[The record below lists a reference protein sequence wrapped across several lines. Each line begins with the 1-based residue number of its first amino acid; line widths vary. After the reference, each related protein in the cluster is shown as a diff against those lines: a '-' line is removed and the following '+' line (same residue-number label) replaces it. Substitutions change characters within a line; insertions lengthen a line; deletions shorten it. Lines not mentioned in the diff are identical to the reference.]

1 MGILSKMKRALRGDV
16 GMRTLALEAWRRSH
30 VLLQHRR
37 ERAILDR
44 LDGRPAGLR
53 REFARMPASE
63 LLEHF
68 RSRPDPKFLPGF
80 NAPEHVTANLQHQL
94 FATQT
99 EQLLRRAA
107 EIIGKHCW
115 PLLGYGEICFGE
127 EIDYRRDPVSGAEWT
142 LDYHAAM
149 KLVRGDG
156 SDVRV
161 LWELNRLAHLMTLG
175 RAYAITSDERLA
187 AEFFTQV
194 ESWSAQNPLGR
205 GVNWSSAMEV
215 ALRAI
220 NLLAAFTLF
229 RRSPQLDRIRLAKL
243 LALFEHHGEHIRR
256 NLEFS
261 YLSTSNHYL
270 SDVVGLLWLGV
281 MLPEL
286 ETARSWREMGHR
298 EMLREMDKQVLA
310 DGADCEASTGYH
322 RFVLELFLYSFI
334 LCRENQIE
342 IEEKYWRKL
351 YAMLGY
357 LRAYLRP
364 DGRAPLIGDT
374 DGGQVLPLLHRPA
387 DDHAYLLALGATV
400 FNEPRF
406 RDQTWAM
413 PEELL
418 WVLGEQ
424 GVRDYENLEPSHE
437 YASSQAFPEA
447 GTYILRESDLYL
459 LFNASGSGLYGRG
472 SHGHNDALSLEVH
485 ACGRLFI
492 VDPGTYVYTSDFHAR
507 HLFRSTAYHSTVE
520 IDGAEQNTTDER
532 TPFII
537 GDEAHPR
544 VLCWETTP
552 DRDTVVAEHDGYK
565 RLAAPVTH
573 RRSVRFNKRER
584 FWAIDDVLLGEGEH
598 ILHFRFQLASALETS
613 MDADSIAL
621 VWDRMSGARL
631 MISALDV
638 DERPELEAR
647 FMSRDYGQ
655 RSSSVSLCWTA
666 RVHVPA
672 IFRWVIV
679 PVCASEDENE
689 RRAIIARLRNSTLKS
704 EL

>member
-1 MGILSKMKRALRGDV
+1 MVIMSKMKRALRGDV
-16 GMRTLALEAWRRSH
+16 GTRTIALEAWRRAC
-30 VLLQHRR
+30 VLLQHWH
-37 ERAILDR
+37 ERAILDQ

-53 REFARMPASE
+53 REFARMPAPE

-80 NAPEHVTANLQHQL
+80 NAPAHATADLQHQL
-94 FATQT
+94 FPAQT
-99 EQLLRRAA
+99 EQLIRRAA
-107 EIIGKHCW
+107 EITEKHRW
-115 PLLGYGEICFGE
+115 PLLGYREICFGE
-127 EIDYRRDPVSGAEWT
+127 EINYRRDPMSGAEWT

-161 LWELNRLAHLMTLG
+161 LWELNRLAHLITLG
-175 RAYAITSDERLA
+175 RAYSMSSDERLA
-187 AEFFTQV
+187 SEFFTQV
-194 ESWSAQNPLGR
+194 ESWAAQNPLGR
-205 GVNWSSAMEV
+205 GANWSSAMEV

-229 RRSPQLDRIRLAKL
+229 RRSPQLDHIRLAKL

-270 SDVVGLLWLGV
+270 SDVAGLLWLGV

-286 ETARSWREMGHR
+286 AAARSWRETGHR

-322 RFVLELFLYSFI
+322 RFVLELFLYSFV

-357 LRAYLRP
+357 LRTYLRP

-374 DGGQVLPLLHRPA
+374 DGGQVLPLLHRAA
-387 DDHAYLLALGATV
+387 DDHAYVLALGATV

-406 RDQTWAM
+406 KVQTWAM

-418 WVLGEQ
+418 WFLGEQ
-424 GVRDYENLEPSHE
+424 GVRDYVNLEPPHE
-437 YASSQAFPEA
+437 YAASQAFPEA
-447 GTYILRESDLYL
+447 GTYILREGDLYL

-472 SHGHNDALSLEVH
+472 SHGHNDALGLEVH

-507 HLFRSTAYHSTVE
+507 HLFRSTSYHSTVE

-537 GDEAHPR
+537 GDEARPR
-544 VLCWETTP
+544 VLRWEVTP
-552 DRDTVVAEHDGYK
+552 DRDIVVAEHHGYQ

-573 RRSVRFNKRER
+573 RRSVLFNKRER
-584 FWAIDDVLLGEGEH
+584 FWRIDDALLGGGEH
-598 ILHFRFQLASALETS
+598 ALRFRFHLASALEAS
-613 MDADSIAL
+613 MDADSTAL
-621 VWDRMSGARL
+621 IWDRMSGARL
-631 MISALDV
+631 IISALDM
-638 DERPELEAR
+638 DEQPELEAR

-655 RSSSVSLCWTA
+655 KSSSASLCWTV

-679 PVCASEDENE
+679 PVCPGEDENE
-689 RRAIIARLRNSTLKS
+689 RRAIIARLRNSI
-704 EL
+704 EEERF